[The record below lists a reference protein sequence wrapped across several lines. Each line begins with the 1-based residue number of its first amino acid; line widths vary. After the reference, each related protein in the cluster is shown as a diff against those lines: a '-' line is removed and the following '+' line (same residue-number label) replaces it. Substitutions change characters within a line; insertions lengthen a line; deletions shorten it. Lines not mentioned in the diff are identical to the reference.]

1 MVNSINPLVSIIIP
15 SYNHSKYVE
24 DAILSVLVQTYE
36 NIQLIVIDDAS
47 IDDSVNKI
55 TSLREKRS
63 DKFVFLKND
72 QNIGLQRSLIKALQ
86 EVKGEYIGII
96 ASDDMLISTKVELLM
111 SFIQRNN
118 LDGAYASG
126 FVLGEDGKKTLM
138 DMTKVEKMFKDKTYL
153 DQIYTSDCIG
163 ALFQSGLFKTGM
175 MRNID
180 YIREKFWSDDWAIA
194 IKLME
199 SYHIGFLNEPTVIYR
214 IHEGNTYK
222 NYWNTFPG
230 RVQVVSCL
238 TPKALRP
245 KALANLFISQAD
257 YLIHDGEKKFAY
269 RFYLA
274 ALVMNFSWNQILK
287 YLLVLVFNVRI
298 CLSKFKRKINYLLN

>member
-86 EVKGEYIGII
+86 EVRGEYIGII

-126 FVLGEDGKKTLM
+126 FVLGEDGKKSLM

-153 DQIYTSDCIG
+153 DHIYTNDCIG
-163 ALFQSGLFKTGM
+163 ALFQSGLFKTEM
-175 MRNID
+175 MRDID
-180 YIREKFWSDDWAIA
+180 YIRQTFWSDDWAIA
-194 IKLME
+194 IKIME
-199 SYHIGFLNEPTVIYR
+199 NYKIGFLNQPTFIYR
-214 IHEGNTYK
+214 LHKGNTYK
-222 NYWNTFPG
+222 KYWNTFPG
-230 RVQVVSCL
+230 RVQVVSFL
-238 TPKALRP
+238 TPYSLRS

-257 YLIHDGEKKFAY
+257 YLMNNGENKFAY
-269 RFYLA
+269 KFYFA
-274 ALVMNFSWNQILK
+274 ALVMDCSWQHLVK
-287 YLLVLVFNVRI
+287 CLLIPVLNVRFY
-298 CLSKFKRKINYLLN
+298 LSKIKKIVTLFK